1 MGANANHRLLQFI
14 FQFWYFNFRLY
25 FITDLIVAPLGFE
38 PVTVYVYIDSLLRD
52 HGIESSWVRISPAVI
67 EDKLGTKNS
76 LS

>member
-1 MGANANHRLLQFI
+1 M
-14 FQFWYFNFRLY
+14 
-25 FITDLIVAPLGFE
+25 APLGFE
-38 PVTVYVYIDSLLRD
+38 PVTVYVYIDSILRD